1 MNPTRHPDPDSGRD
15 AREHLSS
22 FVDGECPPSAAE
34 DACRRWRT
42 DDDLR
47 STWRTYHVIG
57 EVLRSDELSVSSRG
71 DEAFLLALRERLAVE
86 PVPLAPA
93 PLVAPGAPSPAPGR
107 DRAWRW
113 MAPAAAV
120 AGFVAVGVTVVAL
133 RPEAAPVGFD
143 ERLVASPPVDNG
155 VMRRVGSA
163 PAPASGPMLVVD
175 GQLIRDARLDA
186 YFEAHRGAVGAGP
199 SAVPG
204 GALRSVE
211 ILVPQR

>member
-1 MNPTRHPDPDSGRD
+1 MNPSRHPDPASGRD

-22 FVDGECPPSAAE
+22 FVDGECTPSAVE

-47 STWRTYHVIG
+47 DTWRTYHVIG
-57 EVLRSDELSVSSRG
+57 EVLRSDELSTSARG
-71 DEAFLLALRERLAVE
+71 DTAFLLALRGRLAAE

-93 PLVAPGAPSPAPGR
+93 PLALPATPSRA
-107 DRAWRW
+107 RAWRW
-113 MAPAAAV
+113 RAPAAAV

-133 RPEAAPVGFD
+133 RPDAAPGGFD
-143 ERLVASPPVDNG
+143 ERIAASPPADSA
-155 VMRRVGSA
+155 VMRRVGSSA
-163 PAPASGPMLVVD
+163 VPASGPGTMLVVD

-186 YFEAHRGAVGAGP
+186 YFEAHRGAIGAGP